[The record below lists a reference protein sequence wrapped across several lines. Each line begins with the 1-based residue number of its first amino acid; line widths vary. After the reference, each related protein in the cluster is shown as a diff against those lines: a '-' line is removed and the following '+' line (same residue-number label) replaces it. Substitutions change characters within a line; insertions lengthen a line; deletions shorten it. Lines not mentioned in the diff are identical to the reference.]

1 MASTESMLREREQ
14 IKQQQASQQETIETL
29 SGTIETQNGTIE
41 KMRAYILQLEEYIRN
56 GRRKQFGPSSEKL
69 ADLQPN
75 LFNEA
80 EAEAAAVEAAE
91 APAEAELPAAQA
103 PAPGRKPRKAFRIPP
118 ELPRVEI
125 IHDLPEAEKVCPHDG
140 TPLKRIDSEIHEQLD
155 IIPAQVQV
163 LRHIRHTY
171 ACPCCEQHVATAAK
185 PKQPIEKGLASPRML
200 ATVATQ
206 KYVDGLPLYRQGEI
220 FRRMGLELDRTT
232 QANWMMKAGELI
244 QPLINLIHERM
255 LEEPLL
261 HMDETRL
268 QVLKETGRTAQAMSY
283 MWVLRSTG
291 QPAVLYRYA
300 PTRGGA
306 IPKQLLEGF
315 SGALMV
321 DGYEG
326 YNAVCETNSLTRLG
340 CWAHARRG
348 FIDVQKT
355 YGPGKTGKAD
365 EALAHIQ
372 ALYRIE
378 QEAKDKPSDERLALR
393 QARAGPV
400 LQRLRQ
406 WVDQH
411 KDRIA
416 PKSLLGKA
424 VHYLN
429 AQWPRLV
436 RYIEDGNY
444 PIDNNPAEN
453 AIRPFVVGRKN
464 WLFSTS
470 PRGADASANLYSLI
484 ETAKANGV
492 EPQVYLTR
500 VFTQLP
506 NATTLGEIE
515 ALLPWPAK
523 IENP

>member
-1 MASTESMLREREQ
+1 MVPTETLLREREEMQ
-14 IKQQQASQQETIETL
+14 QQQASQQA
-29 SGTIETQNGTIE
+29 TIETQNGTIE

-69 ADLQPN
+69 VDSHPN

-80 EAEAAAVEAAE
+80 EAEASSAETAEE
-91 APAEAELPAAQA
+91 APVTEPSEPRARE
-103 PAPGRKPRKAFRIPP
+103 RKPRKAFRIPP
-118 ELPRVEI
+118 ELPRVEV
-125 IHDLPEAEKVCPHDG
+125 IHDLPEDEKVCPKDG
-140 TPLKRIDSEIHEQLD
+140 TALKHIDDEISEQLD

-163 LRHIRHTY
+163 LRHVRRTY
-171 ACPCCEQHVATAAK
+171 ACPCCEQHMATAAK
-185 PKQPIEKGLASPRML
+185 PKQPIEKGLASPRLL

-206 KYVDGLPLYRQGEI
+206 KYVDGLPLYRQGEV
-220 FRRMGLELDRTT
+220 FKRMGIELDRST

-255 LEEPLL
+255 LEEPVL

-268 QVLKETGRTAQAMSY
+268 QVLKEDGRTAQAQSY
-283 MWVLRSTG
+283 MWVMRSTG
-291 QPAVLYRYA
+291 HPAVLYRYA

-306 IPKQLLEGF
+306 IPKQLLEDF

-326 YNAVCETNSLTRLG
+326 YNAGCETNSITRLG

-348 FIDVQKT
+348 FVEVQKT
-355 YGPGKTGKAD
+355 YGTGKTGKAD
-365 EALAHIQ
+365 EVLAHIQ

-378 QEAKDKPSDERLALR
+378 QDAKDKPSDECLAMR
-393 QARAGPV
+393 QARAAPV

-406 WVDQH
+406 WIDQH
-411 KDRIA
+411 KERIA

-523 IENP
+523 IEGP

>member
-1 MASTESMLREREQ
+1 MASIESLLREREEIQ
-14 IKQQQASQQETIETL
+14 QQQASQQAM
-29 SGTIETQNGTIE
+29 IETQNDTIV
-41 KMRAYILQLEEYIRN
+41 KLRAYILQLEEYVRN

-69 ADLQPN
+69 SDVQPN

-80 EAEAAAVEAAE
+80 EAEATGVDAEEDSPAPPPSAPE
-91 APAEAELPAAQA
+91 APAHE
-103 PAPGRKPRKAFRIPP
+103 RKVRKAFRIPP

-140 TPLKRIDSEIHEQLD
+140 TPLKRIDSEVHEQLD

-171 ACPCCEQHVATAAK
+171 ACPCCEQYVVTATK
-185 PKQPIEKGLASPRML
+185 PKQPIEKGLASPRLL

-220 FRRMGLELDRTT
+220 FKRMGLELDRTT
-232 QANWMMKAGELI
+232 QANWMMKAGELV
-244 QPLINLIHERM
+244 QPMINLIHERM
-255 LEEPLL
+255 LEEAIL

-268 QVLKETGRTAQAMSY
+268 QVLKETGRKAQAQSY

-291 QPAVLYRYA
+291 QPAVLYSYA

-306 IPKQLLEGF
+306 IPTQLLDGF

-326 YNAVCETNSLTRLG
+326 YNAVCEGSGLTRLG

-365 EALAHIQ
+365 EVLAHIP

-378 QEAKDKPSDERLALR
+378 QDAKDKPPEERLVLR
-393 QARAGPV
+393 Q
-400 LQRLRQ
+400 
-406 WVDQH
+406 
-411 KDRIA
+411 
-416 PKSLLGKA
+416 
-424 VHYLN
+424 
-429 AQWPRLV
+429 
-436 RYIEDGNY
+436 
-444 PIDNNPAEN
+444 
-453 AIRPFVVGRKN
+453 
-464 WLFSTS
+464 
-470 PRGADASANLYSLI
+470 
-484 ETAKANGV
+484 
-492 EPQVYLTR
+492 
-500 VFTQLP
+500 
-506 NATTLGEIE
+506 
-515 ALLPWPAK
+515 
-523 IENP
+523 